1 VKENS
6 EKIEALVVKAQK
18 RISIGT
24 AYFYTNQIMS
34 FEFDDDILMGVVEIR
49 ELAETVKE
57 LTGGVVPVLSLILMG
72 QRNNISTE
80 AFAYNPHKELGIKQM
95 TIAEAVVIK
104 NLATRIMA
112 NFYYKVSKRS
122 FPVKVFDTKQ
132 GAINWLLSNN
142 FTEQ

>member
-1 VKENS
+1 MKENS
-6 EKIEALVVKAQK
+6 EKIESLVVKAQK

-24 AYFYTNQIMS
+24 AYFYTNQIIS
-34 FEFDDDILMGVVEIR
+34 VEFDDDIFMGIAEIK
-49 ELAETVKE
+49 ELAEVVKE
-57 LTGGVVPVLSLILMG
+57 LTGGVVPVLSLVVTG

-80 AFAYNPHKELGIKQM
+80 AFAFDAHKELGIKQI

-112 NFYYKVSKRS
+112 NFYYKVTKRY
-122 FPVKVFDTKQ
+122 FPVKVFDTKEE
-132 GAINWLLSNN
+132 AVKWLLSNN